1 MEDIMNIIN
10 NAAALLKEKGADKAT
25 IGLILGSGLGDYA
38 ETLEN
43 KRFVNYAD
51 IEGYPDYLQINVTRL
66 FVPRQYLFPIPQ
78 NERVV
83 SPMLTQNPG
92 Y

>member
-1 MEDIMNIIN
+1 MENILEIIN
-10 NAAALLKEKGADKAT
+10 NAVALLKEQGADKAT

-51 IEGYPDYLQINVTRL
+51 IKG
-66 FVPRQYLFPIPQ
+66 
-78 NERVV
+78 
-83 SPMLTQNPG
+83 
-92 Y
+92 

>member
-1 MEDIMNIIN
+1 MRMDT
-10 NAAALLKEKGADKAT
+10 T
-25 IGLILGSGLGDYA
+25 IDLS
-38 ETLEN
+38 
-43 KRFVNYAD
+43 D